1 MRYEL
6 ELTSKKKDRDQ
17 IVRVK
22 ERKEVSRKRKKSQI
36 IIRHIKNTNKVLM
49 MDSHTTQR
57 MLEKTFARRVN
68 IGRKSS
74 KMTFMRLIQ
83 LEN

>member
-22 ERKEVSRKRKKSQI
+22 EQREVSRKRKKSQI

-74 KMTFMRLIQ
+74 KTTFSRLIQ

>member
-17 IVRVK
+17 IVRV
-22 ERKEVSRKRKKSQI
+22 SRKRNQSQI
-36 IIRHIKNTNKVLM
+36 TKRNIQNMNKVLM

-68 IGRKSS
+68 TGRKSS